1 MRTDLAGMPKRIREA
16 RILRGMNQRHLAE
29 AIGTSQQIISNTE
42 VGRTTPDLFTLCM
55 ICDALCVPINWIVYG
70 EGKLK

>member
-1 MRTDLAGMPKRIREA
+1 MRTDLPGMPKRIREA

-55 ICDALCVPINWIVYG
+55 ICDALGVTINWGIYG
-70 EGKLK
+70 GGKIR